1 MELIFVRHTRVDVP
15 PGTCYGQTDVPLAD
29 SFEQEAA
36 ETCSRLLALG
46 PFDAVF
52 SSPLTRA
59 RRLAAYCGFT
69 HPVLDH
75 RLQEMNMGCWEM
87 QRYDD
92 IDDPNLQRWYD
103 DYLHVVPTG
112 GESFMQL
119 AARVSAFLDEIC
131 QRSYQRVA
139 VFAHGG
145 VLLSAGIHAHLYTA
159 ENALQ
164 HLPPFGGIVQMQIA
178 SGFQGSA
185 FSESDE

>member
-15 PGTCYGQTDVPLAD
+15 PGTCYGQTDVPLAN

-103 DYLHVVPTG
+103 
-112 GESFMQL
+112 
-119 AARVSAFLDEIC
+119 
-131 QRSYQRVA
+131 
-139 VFAHGG
+139 
-145 VLLSAGIHAHLYTA
+145 
-159 ENALQ
+159 N
-164 HLPPFGGIVQMQIA
+164 
-178 SGFQGSA
+178 
-185 FSESDE
+185 